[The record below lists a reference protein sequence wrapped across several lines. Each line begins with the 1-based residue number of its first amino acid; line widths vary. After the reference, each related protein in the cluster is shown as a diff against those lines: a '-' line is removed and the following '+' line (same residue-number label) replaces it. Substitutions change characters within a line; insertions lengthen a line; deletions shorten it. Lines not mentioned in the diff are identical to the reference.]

1 MDTNEN
7 VNKSHHLQELGGSN
21 YKIAE
26 GQDDIKGW
34 DVKDGQG
41 NDLGDVDELL
51 FDDQSLKVRYLILDL
66 DKNKDLD
73 LKDRKV
79 LIPIGMAQLDEKD
92 DNVILSNISVE
103 QIRTMPDYDE
113 DNLNEDYEY
122 RNYSS
127 LTGITDAATGT
138 ALADDLYNNEHFN
151 DDNLYRNRNS
161 KRMNSTDENLNR
173 DENKGETTI

>member
-1 MDTNEN
+1 MNTNEN
-7 VNKSHHLQELGGSN
+7 VNKNYHLQELGGSN

-26 GQDDIKGW
+26 GQEDIKGW

-66 DKNKDLD
+66 DKNKDLG

-79 LIPIGMAQLDEKD
+79 LIPIGMAQLDKKD

-103 QIRTMPDYDE
+103 QIRTMPDYDK

-127 LTGITDAATGT
+127 LTGITHAATGT
-138 ALADDLYNNEHFN
+138 ALADDLYTKEHFT
-151 DDNLYRNRNS
+151 DDTLYRNRIS
-161 KRMNSTDENLNR
+161 KE
-173 DENKGETTI
+173 